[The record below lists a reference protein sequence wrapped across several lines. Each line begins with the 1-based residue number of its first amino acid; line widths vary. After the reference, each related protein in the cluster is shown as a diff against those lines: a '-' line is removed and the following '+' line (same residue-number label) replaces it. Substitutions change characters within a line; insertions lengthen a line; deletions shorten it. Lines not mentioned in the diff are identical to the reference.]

1 MPRELFAQT
10 LTPQPA
16 RPRSRWTLLGSLVTH
31 LLALIALVVLPLSAA
46 IDPPAVPMTWIEFV
60 PPSPPPSPP
69 PPRPERPRETP
80 PPVNPEAAPPTPGT
94 TIAPE
99 KDIPPLT
106 AQFGP
111 PAGDLPV
118 TSGRPPDG
126 IPGRAVTSLAAPPP
140 RLQPVPVGGQI
151 REPRRLTYVPPVY
164 PAVAQAA
171 RVEGIVIL
179 EAIIDETGAVRDVRV
194 KGAIGVVQLRREPK
208 LEALRARFVRHG
220 VWVRPFGDVVYL
232 MPPFVIDEKDLARLT
247 AAVCE
252 VLREAARAGEL

>member
-1 MPRELFAQT
+1 M
-10 LTPQPA
+10 
-16 RPRSRWTLLGSLVTH
+16 
-31 LLALIALVVLPLSAA
+31 
-46 IDPPAVPMTWIEFV
+46 
-60 PPSPPPSPP
+60 
-69 PPRPERPRETP
+69 
-80 PPVNPEAAPPTPGT
+80 NPEAAPPTPGT

-194 KGAIGVVQLRREPK
+194 LRSIPLLDRAAIDAVSRWRYLPTTLNGVAVPVIMTVTVSFK
-208 LEALRARFVRHG
+208 LGSGLVLQHFSSVDKHVLQSSRAQENVA
-220 VWVRPFGDVVYL
+220 
-232 MPPFVIDEKDLARLT
+232 IQDLT
-247 AAVCE
+247 P
-252 VLREAARAGEL
+252 